1 MLSSRDL
8 WIVLLIVQRIKENAD
23 RGLGNFSGNAHARI
37 RREAQRAKIII
48 TAKTGG
54 DGGLI

>member
-1 MLSSRDL
+1 VDSPVYSPANKR
-8 WIVLLIVQRIKENAD
+8 EG
-23 RGLGNFSGNAHARI
+23 GLGNFSGNAHARM